1 MLRFILA
8 SGSPR
13 RSEILTQMGIKFEV
27 IKSGCSEEIEE
38 NISPSDAVVLLSERK
53 ADDVIKRLENDYN
66 KYEKVILISADTV
79 VSLDNKILG
88 KPKDEEDAF
97 ETLKMLRGKTHNVYT
112 GMCVSILTKD
122 SKKNITNLT
131 QSKVT
136 FKNMTDEEIKGY
148 IKTGEPMDKA
158 GSYAIQGIGASFIE
172 KAEGDFFSVIGL
184 SMSKLYDIL
193 KENSIEIF

>member
-27 IKSGCSEEIEE
+27 IKSGCSEEVEE
-38 NISPSDAVVLLSERK
+38 NITPSDAVVLLSERK

-88 KPKDEEDAF
+88 KPKDKEDAF
-97 ETLKMLRGKTHNVYT
+97 ETLKMLSGKTHNVYT

-122 SKKNITNLT
+122 CKKNITNLT

-136 FKNMTDEEIKGY
+136 FKNMTDEEIRGY